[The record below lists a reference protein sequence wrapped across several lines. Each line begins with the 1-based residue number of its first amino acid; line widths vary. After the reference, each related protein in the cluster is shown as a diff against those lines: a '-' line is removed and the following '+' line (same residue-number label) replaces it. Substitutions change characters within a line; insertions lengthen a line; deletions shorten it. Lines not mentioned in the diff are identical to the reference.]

1 LHEAAILP
9 EKWPA
14 QNVAIFKPFLLI
26 SGWAPGLVRL
36 ARFMAF
42 GNRYLPPIF
51 ALTADRQ
58 KSIFQLILADCF
70 PAVYN

>member
-1 LHEAAILP
+1 MRGAG
-9 EKWPA
+9 
-14 QNVAIFKPFLLI
+14 FLF
-26 SGWAPGLVRL
+26 LVDMFNFSKVQRL